1 MTATKQGGCD
11 RALVRKD
18 MQWRQGT
25 LLFLL
30 LASGLGSAPGA
41 VAGAFDKGTLHT
53 TIIGGNGEAFED
65 NYFILGV
72 GLGYYVLDGLEIGLD
87 YQTWL
92 GGDADIQK
100 VSPSI
105 RYVWDMDAALKPY
118 VGTFYRRTFIEDFD
132 DRDSYGYRAG
142 LYMPAGR
149 NLYIGVGLVYDTLRD
164 CDESIYLSCS
174 DTYTEFVFSF
184 SL

>member
-1 MTATKQGGCD
+1 MAGTKQGGCD
-11 RALVRKD
+11 RAPALTDTR
-18 MQWRQGT
+18 WRRRIII
-25 LLFLL
+25 FLL
-30 LASGLGSAPGA
+30 LVGGFGPATAA
-41 VAGAFDKGTLHT
+41 AAGAFDKGTLHT

-87 YQTWL
+87 YETWL
-92 GGDADIQK
+92 DGDADIQK

-118 VGTFYRRTFIEDFD
+118 VGAFYRRTYIEEFD

-149 NLYIGVGLVYDTLRD
+149 SLYIGVGLVYDTLRN

-174 DTYTEFVFSF
+174 DTYTEIVFSF